1 MHGAS
6 CNCPNDCNEVIYS
19 QVFLLLVAA
28 LYVWMLIVIHFTQEL
43 SSAELRKDS
52 LIFKR
57 LETDSYGPLAKVVKD
72 MEEAKEGAENATACP
87 RCAARHKVLQSKL
100 NEIKANSTFVHIYF
114 KELGIIK
121 YTRDQLYTTMDA
133 IGKKSRRK

>member
-1 MHGAS
+1 
-6 CNCPNDCNEVIYS
+6 
-19 QVFLLLVAA
+19 
-28 LYVWMLIVIHFTQEL
+28 MLIVFHFTQEL

-72 MEEAKEGAENATACP
+72 MEEARAGAENATACP